1 MNTTT
6 TENTVHY
13 TIDAPTENQV
23 VTALNFHLQ
32 GWITFDLAYE
42 TEYYFSDGHTDIPLQ
57 AFEREDVA
65 LAFPDKHVFGFSQTI
80 STIDLLTNRH
90 YFIKFKG
97 PHKEH
102 RLLVP
107 VKIETNK
114 QDYLEKKQRK
124 REKIKGILQCPI
136 SGDTDYTLEDN
147 TITFAPSKQSYA
159 YNTHYLDFFTT
170 PLKSIANIENEKKQ
184 SSANNY
190 DPLVRDMIGKYEEGL
205 VLDIG
210 AGFRNNYYENVV
222 FLDVIDYPTTDVLSI
237 AERLPF
243 QDNCFDAIV
252 CVSVLQHIKTPSK
265 AASEMMRVLKEGGEL
280 LVTASFLNPY
290 FEDPNHYFNFTSQ
303 GLKALFPDTFTIDS
317 GVLPSMHPIVA
328 VSNILNEYAHHIEDP
343 RVKQDFLQM
352 KVEDL
357 VGNPLAHL
365 GTEYHASFVQ
375 QAQTKLSAGSYLIA
389 EKKISV

>member
-1 MNTTT
+1 MTTT
-6 TENTVHY
+6 TQNMVHY
-13 TIDAPTENQV
+13 TIDAPTENEV
-23 VTALNFHLQ
+23 ITALNFHLQ
-32 GWITFDLAYE
+32 GWITFDLPHE
-42 TEYYFSDGHTDIPLQ
+42 TDYYFSDGHTDILLH

-65 LAFPDKHVFGFSQTI
+65 QAFPDKQVFGFSQTI

-97 PHKEH
+97 AYKEH

-107 VKIETNK
+107 IKIETDK
-114 QDYLEKKQRK
+114 QAYLAEKKRK
-124 REKIKGILQCPI
+124 REKITSILQCPI
-136 SGDTDYTLEDN
+136 SGDTDYTLEDH
-147 TITFAPSKQSYA
+147 TIKFVQSKQEYT
-159 YNTHYLDFFTT
+159 YNAQNLDFFNAT
-170 PLKSIANIENEKKQ
+170 LKDIANIGNEKKQ

-190 DPLVRDMIGKYEEGL
+190 DPMVRELIAKHKEGL

-243 QDNCFDAIV
+243 QDNSFDAIV

-280 LVTASFLNPY
+280 LVTASFLQPY
-290 FEDPNHYFNFTSQ
+290 FEDPNHYFNFTEQ
-303 GLKALFPDTFTIDS
+303 GLRALFPDTHTIDS

-328 VSNILNEYAHHIEDP
+328 VSNMLNEYAHHIEDP

-352 KVEDL
+352 KVQDL

-375 QAQTKLSAGSYLIA
+375 QAQTKLSVGSYLKA